1 VRDTVGIVFDIEEF
15 AVFDGP
21 GIRVAVF
28 LKGCPLRC
36 QWCHNPE
43 GLKPR
48 PERAVTR
55 TLCTDCGRCSEVCP
69 TPNACAACGTCVPA
83 CPNGAIRIV
92 GTPMSSSSVA
102 ERILRHAK
110 VLKLNGGGVTF
121 SGGEA
126 LLQPEFVEDV
136 SDRLPGVHKAIET
149 CGFAPE
155 DAFLSVIGRM
165 DLVMMDVKLVDPEEH
180 RRWTGA
186 SNELILANLR
196 ALIRSGVPFRARVP
210 LIPGVSDSDEN
221 LGATARLLKDAEN
234 LERVELLRYNRSA
247 GAKYGLVGE
256 EYCPDFDV
264 DKEPN
269 MNLAIFEQ
277 YGIKA
282 VAL

>member
-36 QWCHNPE
+36 RWCHNPE

-48 PERAVTR
+48 PERAVTKS
-55 TLCTDCGRCSEVCP
+55 LCTDCGRCREICP
-69 TPNACAACGTCVPA
+69 TPDMCTACGMCVPV
-83 CPNGAIRIV
+83 CPNGAIKIV
-92 GTPMSSSSVA
+92 GTPMSASAVA
-102 ERILRHAK
+102 ERVLRHAK
-110 VLKLNGGGVTF
+110 VLALNGGGVTF

-126 LLQPEFVEDV
+126 LLQLAFVEDV
-136 SDRLPGVHKAIET
+136 ADRLPGVHRAIET
-149 CGFAPE
+149 CGFASE
-155 DAFLSVIGRM
+155 GAFLSMISRM
-165 DLVMMDVKLVDPEEH
+165 DLVMMDIKLVDPEEH
-180 RRWTGA
+180 RRWTGV
-186 SNELILANLR
+186 SNELILKNLG
-196 ALIRSGVPFRARVP
+196 ALIRSGVPFRSRVP
-210 LIPGVSDSDEN
+210 VIPGVNDSDEN
-221 LGATARLLKDAEN
+221 LEATARLLAGAEN

-256 EYCPDFDV
+256 EYRPGFDV